1 MATYDDD
8 KQHLSSLF
16 EVGAERLKLIGDN
29 AKVLMQGYLTGG
41 IDPAALN
48 ERTLRRLINARVL
61 YQPDDSHELKLRH
74 PVTQLVAAL
83 VTDES
88 RRAIHADIADK
99 LVSIRGLVEGLREAQ
114 RMGDSLRVDSQML
127 RIDEAVYDLTAQ
139 FEEAIYSLW
148 HRLNSNFGF
157 VSNLSDKIRE
167 NERAQQQIKRLI
179 DGMSLID
186 FDELIELAEG
196 NPTLRKILVS
206 RLQQQMS
213 AHHGSLLEVQKR
225 LVELMTRF
233 REQQERSL
241 LVLNMAGFLRE
252 HPGFMVGDYSYR
264 TQVPALVNCAAP
276 IMPAAAVG
284 LDKPEQQSDITQ
296 LVHTLYRELAL
307 KQKTDTSSV
316 SADALQGSV
325 QSTAAQ
331 QAVEARQQQ
340 LKEDAMRYFIH
351 VCEAQEPPSALAFL
365 ATEELPWPP
374 EVWLFQV
381 LAEYNALPRQ
391 EQKLFAITRDERRI
405 SVFNHVHI
413 IEDLAVRFKAA

>member
-1 MATYDDD
+1 MAAHDDE
-8 KQHLSSLF
+8 KQHLSNLF

-29 AKVLMQGYLTGG
+29 AKVLMQGYVAGG
-41 IDPAALN
+41 IDPSELS
-48 ERTLRRLINARVL
+48 ERTLRRLLAARVL
-61 YQPDDSHELKLRH
+61 YQPDDSYELKLRH
-74 PVTQLVAAL
+74 PVTQLIAAL

-99 LVSIRGLVEGLREAQ
+99 LVSIRGFVEALREAQ
-114 RMGDSLRVDSQML
+114 RTGDSGRLDSQML

-167 NERAQQQIKRLI
+167 NDRAQQQIKRLL

-196 NPTLRKILVS
+196 HPALRKILVS
-206 RLQQQMS
+206 RLQQNMS

-252 HPGFMVGDYSYR
+252 HPRFMIGDYSNR
-264 TQVPALVNCAAP
+264 TQVPALVNCAVP
-276 IMPAAAVG
+276 IIPAAAVA
-284 LDKPEQQSDITQ
+284 LDKTDQQSVITQ
-296 LVHTLYRELAL
+296 LVHGLYQQLAL
-307 KQKTDTSSV
+307 KRKTDTASV
-316 SADALQGSV
+316 SADAV
-325 QSTAAQ
+325 QQLSQ
-331 QAVEARQQQ
+331 QLTVDARQQQ
-340 LKEDAMRYFIH
+340 LKADAMRYFIH
-351 VCEAQEPPSALAFL
+351 VCEASEPPSALEFL
-365 ATEELPWPP
+365 VAEQLQWPP

-381 LAEYNALPRQ
+381 LGEYNGLPRN
-391 EQKLFAITRDERRI
+391 EQKLFTIKRDERRM
-405 SVFNHVHI
+405 SRFNHVQV
-413 IEDLAVRFKAA
+413 IEDVAVRYVTA

>member
-1 MATYDDD
+1 MAEHDD
-8 KQHLSSLF
+8 KHHLSNLF

-29 AKVLMQGYLTGG
+29 AKLLMQGYLAGG
-41 IDPAALN
+41 IDPATVS
-48 ERTLRRLINARVL
+48 ERSLRRLISARVL

-99 LVSIRGLVEGLREAQ
+99 LVSIRGFVEGLKEAQ
-114 RMGDSLRVDSQML
+114 RMGDSLRVDSQTL
-127 RIDEAVYDLTAQ
+127 RIDEAVYDLTSQ
-139 FEEAIYSLW
+139 FEEAIFSLW

-167 NERAQQQIKRLI
+167 NSRAQQQIKRLI
-179 DGMSLID
+179 DGLSLID
-186 FDELIELAEG
+186 FDDLIELAEG

-213 AHHGSLLEVQKR
+213 AHHGSLLEVQIR

-264 TQVPALVNCAAP
+264 SQVPALVNCAAP
-276 IMPAAAVG
+276 IFPAAAVS
-284 LDKPEQQSDITQ
+284 LDKREQQPELVH
-296 LVHTLYRELAL
+296 LVHTLYRELAI
-307 KQKTDTSSV
+307 KAKTDVVSV
-316 SADALQGSV
+316 TADAVNAS
-325 QSTAAQ
+325 AQ
-331 QAVEARQQQ
+331 QQVVEARQQQ
-340 LKEDAMRYFIH
+340 LKQDTMAYFLY
-351 VCEAQEPPSALAFL
+351 VCDTPQPHSALAFL
-365 ATEELPWPP
+365 IEQQLEWPA
-374 EVWLFQV
+374 EAWLFQV
-381 LAEYNALPRQ
+381 LAEYNALPRH
-391 EQKLFAITRDERRI
+391 EQKLFTLTRDERPI
-405 SVFNHVHI
+405 SQFNHVRI
-413 IEDLAVRFKAA
+413 IEDLKVRFQAA